1 MNIKD
6 KVILRDITKSIL
18 ITAAVA
24 VLIIYLI
31 VPLVFSLFRFEEI
44 TRAYFFYVAP
54 QILAAVFIITYIVFG
69 AQTLQ
74 YIRTYLFF
82 GYTRKAAFLRVMLV
96 YLSAILLGLVI
107 VILSSIPAVTALSYP
122 LSFFFSRIFAFL
134 AGSVFFFSIGALCAS
149 ITTLSKPPLS
159 VVLCIAAVAILFKL
173 QDRLSEKSGI
183 YSYSLSFII
192 INNEV
197 ITNGESPTSSLIVL
211 VLGLL
216 ALAAAFVIYIT
227 PKSSM
232 KSTAA

>member
-6 KVILRDITKSIL
+6 RVILRDIAKSIL

-54 QILAAVFIITYIVFG
+54 QILAAVLIITCIVCG
-69 AQTLQ
+69 AQSLQ

-82 GYTRKAAFLRVMLV
+82 GCTRKAAFLRVMLA
-96 YLSAILLGLVI
+96 YLGAILLGLVI
-107 VILSSIPAVTALSYP
+107 IILASLPAVTALTYP
-122 LSFFFSRIFAFL
+122 VSFFFSRILGFL
-134 AGSVFFFSIGALCAS
+134 AGAVFFFSIGTLCAS

-159 VVLCIAAVAILFKL
+159 VVLCIVAVTVLFKL
-173 QDRLSEKSGI
+173 EDRLSEKSGI

-192 INNEV
+192 VNNEV
-197 ITNGESPTSSLIVL
+197 ITNGESPASSLIVL
-211 VLGLL
+211 LLGLL
-216 ALAAAFVIYIT
+216 ALAASFVIYML

-232 KSTAA
+232 KSTSA

>member
-6 KVILRDITKSIL
+6 RVILRDIAKSIL

-54 QILAAVFIITYIVFG
+54 QILAAVLIITCIVCG
-69 AQTLQ
+69 AQSLQ

-82 GYTRKAAFLRVMLV
+82 GCTRRAAFLRVMLA
-96 YLSAILLGLVI
+96 YLGAITLGLVI
-107 VILSSIPAVTALSYP
+107 IILASLPAVTALTYP
-122 LSFFFSRIFAFL
+122 VSFFFSRIFAFL

-159 VVLCIAAVAILFKL
+159 VVLCIAAVIVLFKL
-173 QDRLSEKSGI
+173 EDRLSEKSGI

-197 ITNGESPTSSLIVL
+197 ITNGESPASSLIVL
-211 VLGLL
+211 LLGLL
-216 ALAAAFVIYIT
+216 ALAASFVIYML

-232 KSTAA
+232 KSTSA

>member
-6 KVILRDITKSIL
+6 RVILRDIAKSIL

-54 QILAAVFIITYIVFG
+54 QILAAVLIITCIVCG
-69 AQTLQ
+69 AQSLQ

-82 GYTRKAAFLRVMLV
+82 GCTRKAAFLRVMLA
-96 YLSAILLGLVI
+96 YLGAILLGLVI
-107 VILSSIPAVTALSYP
+107 IILASLPAVTALTYP
-122 LSFFFSRIFAFL
+122 VSFFFSRIFAFL

-159 VVLCIAAVAILFKL
+159 VVLCIAAVIVLFKL
-173 QDRLSEKSGI
+173 EDRLSEKSGI

-197 ITNGESPTSSLIVL
+197 ITNGESPASSLIVL
-211 VLGLL
+211 LLGLL
-216 ALAAAFVIYIT
+216 ALAASFVIYML

-232 KSTAA
+232 KSTSA